1 MLTGIWVCSARNS
14 DSNPRCSSAAPSSA
28 GPIPSSVTNVRT
40 PNCMLAPIVLWLQ
53 DLHDDTAGREL
64 GQSRIDQQT

>member
-1 MLTGIWVCSARNS
+1 
-14 DSNPRCSSAAPSSA
+14 
-28 GPIPSSVTNVRT
+28 
-40 PNCMLAPIVLWLQ
+40 MLAPIVLWLQ

>member
-1 MLTGIWVCSARNS
+1 MGVLGEEQRLKPAVLECRTQLRRA
-14 DSNPRCSSAAPSSA
+14 DS
-28 GPIPSSVTNVRT
+28 SSVTNVRT